1 MQRSLKKKSKNV
13 KSEGQS
19 KTSGFYKVGKFS
31 KKIFLCFQKGPFFF
45 FNEDFYF
52 KRPQKYKTCRMRI
65 KEKNLPYV
73 KISIILM
80 HLAI

>member
-45 FNEDFYF
+45 F
-52 KRPQKYKTCRMRI
+52 
-65 KEKNLPYV
+65 
-73 KISIILM
+73 
-80 HLAI
+80 

>member
-45 FNEDFYF
+45 L
-52 KRPQKYKTCRMRI
+52 MRI
-65 KEKNLPYV
+65 F
-73 KISIILM
+73 ILKGPRN
-80 HLAI
+80 IKPVE